1 MPARQSVLP
10 GPYYYFFWLV
20 EPLLTVAGGVSAIY
34 DPVKFAKDSLPLTI
48 EKASAL
54 VGKSVRGQLV
64 TTQLGSCF
72 LLLAMI
78 SFSLFWVIK
87 KHFNE
92 NPAVQQ
98 KLVKALLIPLAIAD
112 LIHIGLTL
120 LALPVSHLQD
130 PSAWTY
136 VLKGNVWI
144 TSVLFLV
151 RSSWLL
157 GIARPSAASIKD
169 SVLSPTKQARLPLP
183 KTASEYAVERVVE
196 VDSKPSQREA
206 IPKPVETP
214 TGAKRRTPRSK
225 KIVEDD

>member
-1 MPARQSVLP
+1 MSSRSSVLP
-10 GPYYYFFWLV
+10 GAYYYFFWLI

-34 DPVKFAKDSLPLTI
+34 DPVAFAKDSLPLNI
-48 EKASAL
+48 ERASAL

-87 KHFNE
+87 KNFKDQ
-92 NPAVQQ
+92 PAVQE
-98 KLVKALLIPLAIAD
+98 KLVKALLIPLSIAD
-112 LIHIGLTL
+112 LVHIGITL

-151 RSSWLL
+151 RSAWLL
-157 GIARPSAASIKD
+157 GIARPTASSIHDSA
-169 SVLSPTKQARLPLP
+169 LSPHKQARLPLP
-183 KTASEYAVERVVE
+183 KTVSEYAVEQVVE
-196 VDSKPSQREA
+196 IDSKPSEREA
-206 IPKPVETP
+206 IPKAVETP
-214 TGAKRRTPRSK
+214 TSAKRRTPRSK
-225 KIVEDD
+225 KIVQDD